1 MPQLSLFDD
10 PAADRSWQ
18 VRESARAR
26 RLSVRV
32 FADGRVEIVVPP
44 RTAPRAVETF
54 VARHRDW
61 IDRRRAAARRNAR
74 PPEPFPPPQLLL
86 SASGEVYRLHLA
98 GGLGPRVAAV
108 ARESGVLEVR
118 GRLRGE
124 AHLRAVLRRWL
135 IGHAHRHLGRSLDA
149 LAREHGF
156 DYARVAVRRQRSRWG
171 SCSARGTISLNCCL
185 MFQRP
190 EVVRYLLLHELAH
203 TRHMH
208 HGARFWRCVERH
220 CTDYRVLDRELL
232 AGWRRV
238 PAWVFGEASP

>member
-10 PAADRSWQ
+10 CATSRPWQ

-44 RTAPRAVETF
+44 RTAPRAVESF
-54 VARHRDW
+54 VARHHDW
-61 IDRRRAAARRNAR
+61 IERRRAAARRDAR
-74 PPEPFPPPQLLL
+74 PPEPFPPQQLVL
-86 SASGEVYRLHLA
+86 SASGEAFRLHLA
-98 GGLGPRVAAV
+98 GGPRAGVEAA
-108 ARESGVLEVR
+108 ARGTGLLEVR
-118 GRLRGE
+118 GQLRGE
-124 AHLRAVLRRWL
+124 EHLRAVLRRWL
-135 IGHAHRHLGRSLDA
+135 IGHAHRHLGRSLEG

-156 DYARVAVRRQRSRWG
+156 EYARVEVRRQRSRWG
-171 SCSARGTISLNCCL
+171 SCSVRGTISLNCCL

-208 HGARFWRCVERH
+208 HGTRFWRCVESH
-220 CTDYRVLDRELL
+220 CADYRALDRELL

-238 PAWVFGEASP
+238 PAWVFADASL